1 MIILTTSLT
10 LIALCFSSPSL
21 AKNKKHHNYNEHFDY
36 AKVVEASPIFETVSY
51 TYPEEYCRI
60 EKVKVKNHRDSS
72 TAMILGG
79 IIGGVIGNELGHNR
93 HDKKVRTIAGALLG
107 GSIAKD
113 IKHKKHGYHYTNE
126 EVCTRSNRIEYK
138 KELVGYDVTYRY
150 HGKLYT
156 TITEQHPGKRI
167 QVATSVRPVTGLKQ
181 NRR

>member
-1 MIILTTSLT
+1 MMTLTTGLA
-10 LIALCFSSPSL
+10 LIALCFSSPL
-21 AKNKKHHNYNEHFDY
+21 IAKNKKHYNNNERFDY
-36 AKVVEASPIFETVSY
+36 AKVIEARPIFETVSY
-51 TYPEEYCRI
+51 SYPEEYCHI
-60 EKVKVKNHRDSS
+60 EKIKVRNNRDSS

-113 IKHKKHGYHYTNE
+113 IKNKKHGYHYTNE
-126 EVCTRSNRIEYK
+126 EVCTRSNRVEYK
-138 KELVGYDVTYRY
+138 EELVGYDVTYRY

-167 QVATSVRPVTGLKQ
+167 QVATSVRPLLGLSQ
-181 NRR
+181 TRR